1 MKILSAIKKYF
12 AAIAQEYGRILEM
25 SCIPAAI

>member
-25 SCIPAAI
+25 GCIAAAI